1 MITVFTPSYN
11 RAYCL
16 PRLYISLKTQTYI
29 DFEWLIID
37 DGSFDDTEQ
46 LVREWL
52 QTPMSFIRYYK
63 QENGGKH
70 RAINRAVALAKGDLF
85 FIVDSDDYLPSDS
98 LKQLSYY
105 YEQIKENNSFAGVA
119 GVRCYPNGIKIGTQ
133 VSYKVLDIDSVDF
146 QRKLKAKG
154 DMAEAW
160 KTSVLKQYPF
170 PEFDGEKFITEAIV
184 WNKIARRYMLRYFN
198 YNIYICEYLD
208 DGLSKNIRKHHRNSP
223 QGTMLYY
230 TSLMRDSRF
239 RIIRHIKDA
248 INYWRYTIKFSGSRN
263 DLPFGAYIF
272 YPIGYLVY
280 LNDIR

>member
-105 YEQIKENNSFAGVA
+105 YEQIKENLNSA
-119 GVRCYPNGIKIGTQ
+119 T
-133 VSYKVLDIDSVDF
+133 L
-146 QRKLKAKG
+146 L
-154 DMAEAW
+154 
-160 KTSVLKQYPF
+160 
-170 PEFDGEKFITEAIV
+170 
-184 WNKIARRYMLRYFN
+184 
-198 YNIYICEYLD
+198 
-208 DGLSKNIRKHHRNSP
+208 
-223 QGTMLYY
+223 
-230 TSLMRDSRF
+230 
-239 RIIRHIKDA
+239 
-248 INYWRYTIKFSGSRN
+248 
-263 DLPFGAYIF
+263 
-272 YPIGYLVY
+272 
-280 LNDIR
+280 